1 MKTLIKGSD
10 LILNIKIDDMNNIP
24 VRIGDT
30 NYFSIKIY
38 TQNEDNYIEAS
49 YENGTYKNIVVQPTI
64 DQIYI
69 ESSDLEALENG
80 PLCYTYE
87 FAIANEHF
95 EDNLYNEIQKGSTHI
110 YLRN

>member
-10 LILNIKIDDMNNIP
+10 LILNIKLEDMNKIP

-38 TQNEDNYIEAS
+38 TTDESDCIEAK
-49 YENGTYKNIVVQPTI
+49 YENGVYTNIVVQPTI

-69 ESSDLEALENG
+69 ESSDLESLQNG
-80 PLCYTYE
+80 ALCYTYE
-87 FAIANEHF
+87 FAIYNEHF
-95 EDNLYNEIQKGSTHI
+95 EDKLYNEIQKGCTHI